1 MTSTLENE
9 MPPRIYQF
17 YKLAPTP
24 VYSTVS
30 MPVVSTGLALGTP
43 QFGSYT
49 LI

>member
-17 YKLAPTP
+17 YKLASTP